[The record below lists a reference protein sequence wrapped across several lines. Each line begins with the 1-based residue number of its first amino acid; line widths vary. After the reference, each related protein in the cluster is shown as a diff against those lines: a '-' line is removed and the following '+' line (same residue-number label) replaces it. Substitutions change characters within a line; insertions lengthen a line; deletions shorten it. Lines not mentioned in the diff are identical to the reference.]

1 MPPYVIFHDA
11 TLVEMVR
18 RRPRDLGALGL
29 IPGVGRSK
37 LERYGA
43 IFLAVVADHPG

>member
-1 MPPYVIFHDA
+1 MA
-11 TLVEMVR
+11 E
-18 RRPRDLGALGL
+18 RRPQDLAALAE

-43 IFLAVVADHPG
+43 QFLAVVRDSA